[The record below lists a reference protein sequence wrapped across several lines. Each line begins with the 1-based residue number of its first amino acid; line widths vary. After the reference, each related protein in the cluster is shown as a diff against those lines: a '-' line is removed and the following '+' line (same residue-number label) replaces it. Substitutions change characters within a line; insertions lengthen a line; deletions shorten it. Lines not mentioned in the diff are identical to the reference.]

1 MNKRPL
7 SITLLSYLL
16 IAVGAGG
23 FVLHFCESYKR
34 HSIASD
40 DVWVLAVS
48 LIAIVCGVFLLRGKD
63 WARWLS
69 MAWIAFHVVQ
79 LFSFDAGGG
88 CPWTGVR
95 RVCRVALPSRGE
107 SILSCSH
114 AEWRMSLEFGNRA
127 EHHEKWARRRSA
139 IGDSKSSRFSS
150 TSASFAHKSAAVVLF
165 KRPS

>member
-69 MAWIAFHVVQ
+69 MAWIAFHVVLSFFHSMREVAVHGLVFVGFAVL
-79 LFSFDAGGG
+79 LFRPAANQFFRA
-88 CPWTGVR
+88 PM
-95 RVCRVALPSRGE
+95 PNGE
-107 SILSCSH
+107 
-114 AEWRMSLEFGNRA
+114 
-127 EHHEKWARRRSA
+127 
-139 IGDSKSSRFSS
+139 
-150 TSASFAHKSAAVVLF
+150 
-165 KRPS
+165 